1 MKDFYC
7 ILGVPR
13 DAGSADVKAAYRRL
27 AQKFHPDVNSDCA
40 EWAASMFKDVG
51 EAYEVLSDPAKRR
64 RYDLFLST
72 NQVREIPRR
81 VPDSPIT
88 AMVEM
93 IVGAAAPYVPPDQLR
108 EIINRKIAEQGIPQ
122 KPVSLVD
129 LAERMGFL
137 RLRKKRKAANR
148 AS

>member
-1 MKDFYC
+1 M
-7 ILGVPR
+7 
-13 DAGSADVKAAYRRL
+13 
-27 AQKFHPDVNSDCA
+27 
-40 EWAASMFKDVG
+40 
-51 EAYEVLSDPAKRR
+51 
-64 RYDLFLST
+64 ST